1 MTVRIVVTC
10 YQVLDHGLAVVLPL
24 LLVLVQLGAQ
34 AGEPHAPCYNCE
46 IAHLMQSDQSYHDRQ
61 VSTV

>member
-34 AGEPHAPCYNCE
+34 ADEPHAPCYNCE
-46 IAHLMQSDQSYHDRQ
+46 IYHLMQSDQSFHDRQ
-61 VSTV
+61 VSTT